1 MQEVLERE
9 DKWDVDERFDLPDL
23 DGIIAGGEV
32 EHDTVELTSGYYD
45 TPERELQAHGILL
58 RRRAGNDDTGWQ
70 LKVPTDDGRAELH
83 WPPTDGLPDSVS
95 ELLTG
100 MSLGQDLSS
109 VATIRTVRSRYRIRT
124 PGADEL
130 CAEIADD
137 SVRASSG
144 DRLLAWRSEVE
155 LGPPMPSVPQRLA
168 KRLAAAGARPSRY
181 PSKLAHVLPPVSP
194 AEPASPAARVLMR
207 YLSTQIDQIVAGDI
221 GLRRGQDPIHDTRVA
236 IRRLRSTLWVF
247 GKLLDRSAI
256 GDLDGELRW
265 FAGLLGEVRDCQ
277 VQARRF
283 TEALDELPGELIL
296 RPVRSQVRNELRAIE
311 LPARTGRVRGDG
323 VAALSGHPGGAA
335 GVAHSATRAGRDE
348 HRETGQ
354 QGAEGAAQS
363 RSATHRCAR

>member
-109 VATIRTVRSRYRIRT
+109 VATIRTVRNRYRIRT

-144 DRLLAWRSEVE
+144 DRLLAWRE
-155 LGPPMPSVPQRLA
+155 
-168 KRLAAAGARPSRY
+168 
-181 PSKLAHVLPPVSP
+181 
-194 AEPASPAARVLMR
+194 
-207 YLSTQIDQIVAGDI
+207 
-221 GLRRGQDPIHDTRVA
+221 
-236 IRRLRSTLWVF
+236 
-247 GKLLDRSAI
+247 
-256 GDLDGELRW
+256 
-265 FAGLLGEVRDCQ
+265 
-277 VQARRF
+277 
-283 TEALDELPGELIL
+283 
-296 RPVRSQVRNELRAIE
+296 
-311 LPARTGRVRGDG
+311 
-323 VAALSGHPGGAA
+323 
-335 GVAHSATRAGRDE
+335 
-348 HRETGQ
+348 
-354 QGAEGAAQS
+354 
-363 RSATHRCAR
+363 